1 MCSKPLILEQF
12 DKMVK
17 QKILPKRWQKFDDLL
32 LVPADASLSGLDSL
46 ALGTVL
52 YSLQGMDFKGKSRT
66 DKEYDVSRI
75 AQQNPILDNDIRTP
89 GARLIYGEG
98 TEVIQKENGISYSF
112 DFTKSMFSRG
122 NISEKIRFSKLDVED
137 QVIVDL
143 FAGLGYWVLQES
155 AHYYNR
161 EKGFSN
167 KKLSSK

>member
-1 MCSKPLILEQF
+1 MVWLIDVERSATEPL
-12 DKMVK
+12 
-17 QKILPKRWQKFDDLL
+17 
-32 LVPADASLSGLDSL
+32 
-46 ALGTVL
+46 
-52 YSLQGMDFKGKSRT
+52 SRT
-66 DKEYDVSRI
+66 YKEYDVSRI

-122 NISEKIRFSKLDVED
+122 NISEKIRFSKFDVKN

-155 AHYYNR
+155 AR
-161 EKGFSN
+161 DCLSFFSQIRFWN
-167 KKLSSK
+167 SF